1 MVPLAIVA
9 RAEHKR
15 LCLRLNNSDVCTPK
29 PNSSGILVHNIYLCN
44 ATESNAYC
52 GVGLWRGVPPEN
64 VKFNRNDRF
73 RATHGRLVQ
82 QCAAAISANQTSR
95 PLDGSAY
102 RRVLYL
108 AAVGTSMGCSRANAL
123 ARKLDSRRLSRFQ
136 GPPYAK
142 CEGILEMFSYV
153 LTERIT
159 F

>member
-52 GVGLWRGVPPEN
+52 GVGLWLGVPPEN

-102 RRVLYL
+102 PRMLYSSAVCTQHCLLPSQCVGAEITL
-108 AAVGTSMGCSRANAL
+108 A
-123 ARKLDSRRLSRFQ
+123 
-136 GPPYAK
+136 
-142 CEGILEMFSYV
+142 
-153 LTERIT
+153 
-159 F
+159 